1 MPVPLSSNKKTD
13 NTYVRYL
20 MGRDIDRY
28 SICPEKEQWI
38 SYGDWLAE
46 PRPIAPFF
54 DPIKILVRQTADRI
68 IAVVDTDK
76 YVTLNNVHN
85 LRLTDEQTSH
95 AFILGIFNSK
105 AATFFHQTVVGEV
118 GRVFAEVKVVDL

>member
-1 MPVPLSSNKKTD
+1 MTNIMPVPLSSNKKKD

-46 PRPIAPFF
+46 PRPMAPFF
-54 DPIKILVRQTADRI
+54 DPIKILRGLKDPRPRI
-68 IAVVDTDK
+68 K
-76 YVTLNNVHN
+76 
-85 LRLTDEQTSH
+85 
-95 AFILGIFNSK
+95 G
-105 AATFFHQTVVGEV
+105 
-118 GRVFAEVKVVDL
+118 